1 VNVQSANQYTGRSEV
16 STIELPFDNAWVSE
30 VRLVEAQQECL
41 LPDLFGISLT
51 VNGGLYDAAAMVAI
65 GTRIDEVGTLI
76 RDGAAFYLRRDVGGR
91 YHLELH
97 RTPVDLVEK
106 RVRLVGTLVGPN
118 LVNADGVAPA

>member
-1 VNVQSANQYTGRSEV
+1 MSTTVTGGW
-16 STIELPFDNAWVSE
+16 N
-30 VRLVEAQQECL
+30 
-41 LPDLFGISLT
+41 
-51 VNGGLYDAAAMVAI
+51 DAAAMVAI

-76 RDGAAFYLRRDVGGR
+76 RDGAAFYLRRDAGGR

-106 RVRLVGTLVGPN
+106 RVRLIGTLVGPN